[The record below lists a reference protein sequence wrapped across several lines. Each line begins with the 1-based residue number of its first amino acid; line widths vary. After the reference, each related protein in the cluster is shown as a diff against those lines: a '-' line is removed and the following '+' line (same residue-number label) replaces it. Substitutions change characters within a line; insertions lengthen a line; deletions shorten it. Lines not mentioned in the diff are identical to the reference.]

1 MLARKQEIN
10 LQLNELF
17 DAAILGVVFWLCHW
31 LRFNGI
37 VSLDSSPDIPEWK
50 YFAWVLAVLVPFG
63 PFLLELQ
70 GYYHYPLEKTIW
82 KSVGQ
87 IARAGFWIA
96 VIVAA
101 VSFFFKWPIPSRSVV
116 LFFVIA
122 APGALIVKER
132 IVIAIYKR
140 TLRKGAVGERILIA
154 GEPAKMAEVERG
166 FTPSQK
172 MEITVVARVPLET
185 RDMAPLI
192 EAVHEHAVGR
202 VLLAFSKIE
211 LDVVQRAIAAC
222 EVEGVEAWLC
232 ADFIQTSIAR
242 PTYEVL
248 AQRPM
253 LVFRTTP
260 DISWALLVK
269 SLVDRVAA
277 FFGLL
282 ALSPVLL
289 VVAAIIKLTSPG
301 PAIFTQK
308 RAGRH
313 GRPFT
318 MFKFRSMHT
327 NAEMQRAELVA
338 YNVMSGPVFKLE
350 DDPRV
355 TPFGRW
361 LRKTSIDELPQLLNV
376 LFGDMSLVG
385 PRPLPLYEV
394 EQFTSLSHRRRLSM
408 KPGLTCLWQVRGR
421 NSVTDFDQ
429 WVRMDLEYIDNWS
442 LALDFWILLRTVP
455 VVLLG
460 QGAK

>member
-17 DAAILGVVFWLCHW
+17 DAAILGVTFWLCHW

-37 VSLDSSPDIPEWK
+37 LSLDNSPDIPEWK

-70 GYYHYPLEKTIW
+70 GYYHYPLEKTVL
-82 KSVGQ
+82 KSIGQ

-116 LFFVIA
+116 LFFVVA
-122 APGALIVKER
+122 APVVLIVKER
-132 IVIAIYKR
+132 VVIAIYKR

-154 GEPAKMAEVERG
+154 GEPAKMAEVESG
-166 FTPSQK
+166 FTPSQR
-172 MEITVVARVPLET
+172 MEITVAARVTLTT

-211 LDVVQRAIAAC
+211 LEVVQRAIAAC

-260 DISWALLVK
+260 DISWALLLK

-277 FFGLL
+277 FLGLL
-282 ALSPVLL
+282 VLSPLL
-289 VVAAIIKLTSPG
+289 LFVAAVIKLTSPG

-318 MFKFRSMHT
+318 MYKFRSMHT

-355 TPFGRW
+355 TRFGRW
-361 LRKTSIDELPQLLNV
+361 MRKTSIDELPQLLNV

-421 NSVTDFDQ
+421 NSVTDFDD
-429 WVRMDLEYIDNWS
+429 WVRMDLEYIDQWS
-442 LALDFWILLRTVP
+442 LALDFWILLRTIP

>member
-10 LQLNELF
+10 LQLNELA
-17 DAAILGVVFWLCHW
+17 DAAILGVTFWLCHW

-70 GYYHYPLEKTIW
+70 GYYHYPLEKTVL
-82 KSVGQ
+82 KSTGQ
-87 IARAGFWIA
+87 IARAGFWVA

-116 LFFVIA
+116 LLFVMA
-122 APGALIVKER
+122 VPVVLVAKER
-132 IVIAIYKR
+132 VVIAIYKR

-154 GEPAKMAEVERG
+154 GEPAKMAEVESG
-166 FTPSQK
+166 FTPTQK

-211 LDVVQRAIAAC
+211 LEVVQRAIAAC

-248 AQRPM
+248 ARRPM

-269 SLVDRVAA
+269 GLVDRVAA
-277 FFGLL
+277 FLGLL
-282 ALSPVLL
+282 ALSPLL
-289 VVAAIIKLTSPG
+289 LLVAAIIKLTSPG

-318 MFKFRSMHT
+318 MYKFRSMHT

-376 LFGDMSLVG
+376 LLGDMSLVG

-408 KPGLTCLWQVRGR
+408 KPGLTCLWQIRGR
-421 NSVTDFDQ
+421 NSVTIFDD
-429 WVRMDLEYIDNWS
+429 WVRMDLEYIDHWS
-442 LALDFWILLRTVP
+442 LALDFWILLRTIP